1 MNISKKY
8 QHKESERR
16 LHYFELSNEIRT
28 AENTDQL
35 KDICQAVCIDLG
47 FECYLFGGYFPLVE
61 GVVVASTYPDEWR
74 ALYDEQGYVAIDPI
88 VKHCWSDSSALAWH
102 EIQYSDGKAGELE
115 KKFMQDAHS
124 YGLCSGITIPVHGSG
139 SESCMLSLA
148 SSVAPEELQTHDE
161 AGLHMIVHAVHDV
174 TKHLL
179 ANSDA
184 ETVTN
189 AESLSPREIECL
201 SWTAKGK
208 TSWAISRILNV
219 SENTV
224 IFHLRNAIK
233 KLQVTNRSQAVA
245 KAIEHSKIKPF

>member
-1 MNISKKY
+1 MSLQKKY
-8 QHKESERR
+8 QHKEAERR
-16 LHYFELSNEIRT
+16 LHYFELSNDIRV
-28 AENTDQL
+28 AESTEQL
-35 KDICQAVCIDLG
+35 KEICQAVCVDLG
-47 FECYLFGGYFPLVE
+47 FECYLFGGYYPLVE

-74 ALYDEQGYVAIDPI
+74 ARYDEEGYVAIDPI
-88 VKHCWSDSSALAWH
+88 VKHCWSSSSAVVWH
-102 EIQYSDGKAGELE
+102 EIQYTDGKVGDLE
-115 KKFMQDAHS
+115 RKVMQDAQN
-124 YGLCSGITIPVHGSG
+124 YGLRSGITIPVHGSG
-139 SESCMLSLA
+139 AESCMLSL
-148 SSVAPEELQTHDE
+148 SSSLAPEELGVHDE
-161 AGLHMIVHAVHDV
+161 AGLHMIVHSIHDV

-179 ANSDA
+179 ASSDA

-201 SWTAKGK
+201 SWTARGK